1 MNDTS
6 YITTPIYYVNDEPHH
21 GHAYTTVLGDVL
33 ARYARLRGRDAF
45 LLVGTDEHGQKV
57 QDAARA
63 SGVDPQTQADRLV
76 VRFREA
82 WRGLHVEYDDF
93 IRTTEERH
101 RLVVTAVL
109 QRLWDKGEIYRGEYE
124 GWYCVPDERFWTDKD
139 VTDRQCPDCGRPVE
153 WLSEQN
159 YFFRMGKHRE
169 WLIEHVQTHPDFIL
183 SENRRNEVLGYLRR
197 PLGDLCISRPA
208 ARVGWGIPL
217 PFDPGYVTYVWFDAL
232 LNYVTGDGFPSARER
247 RAATGAPTIVIPAT
261 AGIHGWGPAMGSRL
275 HGNDGRRRRTH
286 NRHSRDGGNPRLG
299 AGDGFPSAR
308 ERRAAAAY
316 PQSSFPRRR
325 ESTAGGRRWVPV
337 CTGTT
342 GGGGVPT
349 IVIPVTA
356 GIHGGGPAMGSR
368 LHGNDGRRPAHP
380 QSSFPRRRE
389 STAGGRRW
397 VPVCTGTT
405 GDGGRTHNRHSREG
419 GNPRL
424 GAGDGFPSARE
435 RRAATG
441 APTIVIPAKAGIHG
455 WGPAM
460 GSRLHGNDGRRTHN
474 RHSHNSGN
482 PRQPHRHSRDGG
494 NPRWGPAM
502 GSRLHGNDGRRR
514 AHPGQL
520 PCAVG

>member
-76 VRFREA
+76 VKFREA

-169 WLIEHVQTHPDFIL
+169 WLIEHVETHPDFIL
-183 SENRRNEVLGYLRR
+183 PENRRNEVLGYLRR

-232 LNYVTGDGFPSARER
+232 LNYVTAAGYLSDDGRFSEMWPSATHVIGKDILITHAVYWPTMLRAVGLPPPRTILAHPWWLLRGAKMSKSRGVVVKPLTLAEHYGVDALRFYLMSGIGPRPGRGLR
-247 RAATGAPTIVIPAT
+247 RGCPARPVPVRARQRPGEPAAPAGRYDR
-261 AGIHGWGPAMGSRL
+261 ALLRRQSARPGRAV
-275 HGNDGRRRRTH
+275 GRRR
-286 NRHSRDGGNPRLG
+286 GG
-299 AGDGFPSAR
+299 
-308 ERRAAAAY
+308 AA
-316 PQSSFPRRR
+316 
-325 ESTAGGRRWVPV
+325 
-337 CTGTT
+337 
-342 GGGGVPT
+342 
-349 IVIPVTA
+349 
-356 GIHGGGPAMGSR
+356 
-368 LHGNDGRRPAHP
+368 
-380 QSSFPRRRE
+380 
-389 STAGGRRW
+389 
-397 VPVCTGTT
+397 
-405 GDGGRTHNRHSREG
+405 
-419 GNPRL
+419 
-424 GAGDGFPSARE
+424 
-435 RRAATG
+435 
-441 APTIVIPAKAGIHG
+441 
-455 WGPAM
+455 
-460 GSRLHGNDGRRTHN
+460 
-474 RHSHNSGN
+474 
-482 PRQPHRHSRDGG
+482 
-494 NPRWGPAM
+494 
-502 GSRLHGNDGRRR
+502 
-514 AHPGQL
+514 
-520 PCAVG
+520 

>member
-76 VRFREA
+76 VKFREA

-109 QRLWDKGEIYRGEYE
+109 QRLWDDGEIYRGEYE

-139 VTDRQCPDCGRPVE
+139 VTDRQCPDCGRSVE

-183 SENRRNEVLGYLRR
+183 PEHRRNEVLGYLRR

-217 PFDPGYVTYVWFDAL
+217 PFDPAYVTYVWFHA
-232 LNYVTGDGFPSARER
+232 LNYVTGDGFPSPRER
-247 RAATGAPTIVIPAT
+247 RWAAAHPQSSFPQQRESTAATSSFP
-261 AGIHGWGPAMGSRL
+261 
-275 HGNDGRRRRTH
+275 RRRE
-286 NRHSRDGGNPRLG
+286 NPRRG

-308 ERRAAAAY
+308 ERRAAY
-316 PQSSFPRRR
+316 PQSLSP
-325 ESTAGGRRWVPV
+325 
-337 CTGTT
+337 
-342 GGGGVPT
+342 
-349 IVIPVTA
+349 
-356 GIHGGGPAMGSR
+356 
-368 LHGNDGRRPAHP
+368 
-380 QSSFPRRRE
+380 
-389 STAGGRRW
+389 
-397 VPVCTGTT
+397 
-405 GDGGRTHNRHSREG
+405 
-419 GNPRL
+419 
-424 GAGDGFPSARE
+424 
-435 RRAATG
+435 
-441 APTIVIPAKAGIHG
+441 
-455 WGPAM
+455 
-460 GSRLHGNDGRRTHN
+460 
-474 RHSHNSGN
+474 
-482 PRQPHRHSRDGG
+482 
-494 NPRWGPAM
+494 
-502 GSRLHGNDGRRR
+502 
-514 AHPGQL
+514 
-520 PCAVG
+520 